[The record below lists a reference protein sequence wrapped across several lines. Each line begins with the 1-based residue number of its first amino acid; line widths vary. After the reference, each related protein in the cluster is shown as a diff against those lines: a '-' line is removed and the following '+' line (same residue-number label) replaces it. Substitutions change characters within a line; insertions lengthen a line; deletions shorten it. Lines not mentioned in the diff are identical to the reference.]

1 MLFFTNGINV
11 NAMSKHSSLLSLFL
25 FTITLIAQ
33 TTTMH
38 KINIAPLLV
47 NHAEE
52 ITADIVNLYQANVI
66 DSVAFSFTLVPEG
79 VPAIDKAAEYSRR
92 FKVFQKL
99 LQEKGV
105 PTGILIQATWGH
117 GWVPDSPTDFQKI
130 VRIDGGSQYTM
141 CPEGEPFRDYV
152 RKAIMTAAA
161 TQPDFFMLDDDT
173 RFITGRS
180 ACFCPLHTALF
191 NEKTGRNLTSDQLR
205 EAVNSSKEDA
215 LIMDGILQESMVK
228 YAHLIRDSIDA
239 VNPSIP
245 CSFCLCS
252 QDVRHAP
259 AVAKI
264 LAGNTGEAVIRINN
278 VRYLQDSL
286 RNIPAWLHFTATQVA
301 AFDDD
306 VTLIC
311 EPDTFP
317 QNRYSTSAAT
327 LRMHVT
333 MSALEGCKG
342 GKYWITRMSS
352 FEPNSGKAYREAL
365 AGISAQLEAIYAMKP
380 QWRGI
385 CIPMPAK
392 PVFNYPNSP
401 AGGGWH
407 ETLGRMGLPIYF
419 SKKPGNAVALSAPQ
433 INVLSDDE
441 IKSLFKRNVLLD
453 GTAAIALTQ
462 RGLGGL
468 CGCTAEAWPFE
479 HVTYEQAD
487 GEEIMPFNN
496 SGIALLKPADGTTI
510 LTNLYHRSFI
520 FDTNQKKLAPGAVL
534 YQKADGTSVITF
546 AHESGKNDGLRS
558 FGMFNET
565 RKQLLGKCL
574 QKLDA
579 MPIWHPDD
587 AEILLKAAE
596 LPDGSKIAVAL
607 NIGLDMLDSLPLAG
621 PWTQTAAVRRLA
633 ADGSWQSIDAK
644 RRQDGALSI
653 QTQLPPLGFV
663 LLKF

>member
-1 MLFFTNGINV
+1 MF
-11 NAMSKHSSLLSLFL
+11 KHSSLLNLFL
-25 FTITLIAQ
+25 FTTTLLSQ
-33 TTTMH
+33 TMTMH
-38 KINIAPLLV
+38 KIDIVPLLV

-52 ITADIVNLYQANVI
+52 ITADIVNLYNDKVI

-79 VPAIDKAAEYSRR
+79 VPAIDKAAEYTSR
-92 FKVFQKL
+92 FKIFQKL
-99 LQEKGV
+99 LKEKGV

-117 GWVPDSPTDFQKI
+117 GWVPDSPTNFQQI
-130 VRIDGGSQYTM
+130 RRIDGNYQYTM

-161 TQPDFFMLDDDT
+161 AQPDFFMLDDDT

-191 NEKTGRNLTSDQLR
+191 NQKTGRNLTSDELR
-205 EAVNSSKEDA
+205 EAVKSSREDA
-215 LIMDGILQESMVK
+215 HIMDDILQESMVK
-228 YAHLIRDSIDA
+228 YAHLIRDSINA

-278 VRYLQDSL
+278 ARYLQDSL

-352 FEPNSGKAYREAL
+352 FEPNSGKAYRKAL
-365 AGISAQLEAIYAMKP
+365 AEISNQLETIYAMKP
-380 QWRGI
+380 QWQGI
-385 CIPMPAK
+385 CIPMPST
-392 PVFNYPNSP
+392 PVFNYPTSP
-401 AGGGWH
+401 TIGGWH
-407 ETLGRMGLPIYF
+407 ETFGRMGLPIYF
-419 SKKPGNAVALSAPQ
+419 SKKPSNAIALSALQ
-433 INVLSDDE
+433 INVISDDE
-441 IKSLFKRNVLLD
+441 LKALFKHNVLLD
-453 GTAAIALTQ
+453 GGAAIALAK
-462 RGLGGL
+462 RGLSSL
-468 CGCTAEAWPFE
+468 CGCTAEPWSLE

-487 GEEIMPFNN
+487 SQDIMPFNN
-496 SGIALLKPADGTTI
+496 SGIALLKPAEGTQI

-520 FDTNQKKLAPGAVL
+520 FDINQKKLAPGALL
-534 YQKADGTSVITF
+534 YEKNDGTSVITF
-546 AHESGKNDGLRS
+546 AHEYGWNDGLRS
-558 FGMFNET
+558 FGIFNET
-565 RKQLLGKCL
+565 RKQLFIKCL
-574 QKLDA
+574 QKLDVL
-579 MPIWHPDD
+579 PIWYPDD
-587 AEILLKAAE
+587 AEILLKAAI
-596 LPDGSKIAVAL
+596 LPDRSKIAVVL
-607 NIGLDMLDSLPLAG
+607 NIGLDMLDELPLAG
-621 PWTQTAAVRRLA
+621 PWAQTSAVQRLA
-633 ADGSWQSIDAK
+633 YDGSWQPIAVT
-644 RRQDGALSI
+644 RRQDSALSI

>member
-1 MLFFTNGINV
+1 MF
-11 NAMSKHSSLLSLFL
+11 KHSSLLSLIL
-25 FTITLIAQ
+25 FTTTLLSQ

-38 KINIAPLLV
+38 KIDIVPLLTD
-47 NHAEE
+47 HAEE
-52 ITADIVNLYQANVI
+52 ITADIVNLYNDNVI

-79 VPAIDKAAEYSRR
+79 VPPVDKAAEYTSR
-92 FKVFQKL
+92 FKIFQKL
-99 LQEKGV
+99 LKEKGV

-117 GWVPDSPTDFQKI
+117 GWVPDSPTNFQQI
-130 VRIDGGSQYTM
+130 RRIDGNYQYTM

-152 RKAIMTAAA
+152 HKAIMTAASA
-161 TQPDFFMLDDDT
+161 QPDFFMLDDDT

-191 NEKTGRNLTSDQLR
+191 NKKTGRNLTSDELR
-205 EAVNSSKEDA
+205 EAVKSSKEDA
-215 LIMDGILQESMVK
+215 HIMDGILQESMVK

-264 LAGNTGEAVIRINN
+264 LAGHTGEAVIRINN
-278 VRYLQDSL
+278 ARYLQDSL

-352 FEPNSGKAYREAL
+352 FEPNSGKAYRKAL
-365 AGISAQLEAIYAMKP
+365 AEISNQLEAIYAMKP
-380 QWRGI
+380 QWQGI
-385 CIPMPAK
+385 CIPMPST
-392 PVFNYPNSP
+392 PVFNYPTSP
-401 AGGGWH
+401 TSGGWH
-407 ETLGRMGLPIYF
+407 ETFGRMGLPIYF
-419 SKKPGNAVALSAPQ
+419 SKKPGSTVALSALQ

-441 IKSLFKRNVLLD
+441 IKKLFKHNALLD
-453 GTAAIALTQ
+453 GSAVIALTK
-462 RGLGGL
+462 RGLSNL
-468 CGCTAEAWPFE
+468 CGCTAESWPLE

-487 GEEIMPFNN
+487 GQEIMPFNN
-496 SGIALLKPADGTTI
+496 SGIALLKPAEGTQI
-510 LTNLYHRSFI
+510 LTNLFHRSFI
-520 FDTNQKKLAPGAVL
+520 FDANQKKLAPGAVL
-534 YQKADGTSVITF
+534 YQKNDGTSVITF
-546 AHESGKNDGLRS
+546 AHEYGWNDGLRS
-558 FGMFNET
+558 FGIFNET
-565 RKQLLGKCL
+565 RKQLFIKCL
-574 QKLDA
+574 QKLDV
-579 MPIWHPDD
+579 MPIWYPDD
-587 AEILLKAAE
+587 AEILLKAAI

-607 NIGLDMLDSLPLAG
+607 NIGLDVLDELPLAG
-621 PWTQTAAVRRLA
+621 TWTQTIAVQQLST
-633 ADGSWQSIDAK
+633 DGTWQSIVAT
-644 RRQDGALSI
+644 RRQDGALAI
-653 QTQLPPLGFV
+653 KTQLPPLGFV

>member
-1 MLFFTNGINV
+1 MF
-11 NAMSKHSSLLSLFL
+11 KHSSLLSLFL
-25 FTITLIAQ
+25 VTTTLLSQ
-33 TTTMH
+33 TMTMH
-38 KINIAPLLV
+38 KIDIVPLLTD
-47 NHAEE
+47 HTEE
-52 ITADIVNLYQANVI
+52 ITADIVNLYNDNVI

-79 VPAIDKAAEYSRR
+79 VPPVDKAAEYTSR
-92 FKVFQKL
+92 FKIFQKL
-99 LQEKGV
+99 LKEKGV

-117 GWVPDSPTDFQKI
+117 GWVPDSPTNFQQI
-130 VRIDGGSQYTM
+130 RRIDGNYQYTM

-152 RKAIMTAAA
+152 HKAIMTAASA
-161 TQPDFFMLDDDT
+161 QPDFFMLDDDT

-191 NEKTGRNLTSDQLR
+191 NKKTGRNLTSDELR
-205 EAVNSSKEDA
+205 EAVKSSKEDA
-215 LIMDGILQESMVK
+215 HIMDDILQESMVK

-264 LAGNTGEAVIRINN
+264 LAGHTGEAVIRINN
-278 VRYLQDSL
+278 ARYLQDSL

-352 FEPNSGKAYREAL
+352 FEPNSGKAYRKAL
-365 AGISAQLEAIYAMKP
+365 AEISNQLEAIYAMKP
-380 QWRGI
+380 QWNGI
-385 CIPMPAK
+385 CIPMPST
-392 PVFNYPNSP
+392 PVFNYPTSP
-401 AGGGWH
+401 TSGGWH
-407 ETLGRMGLPIYF
+407 ETFGRMGLPIYF
-419 SKKPGNAVALSAPQ
+419 SKKPGNAVALSALQ

-441 IKSLFKRNVLLD
+441 IKMLFKHNVLLD
-453 GTAAIALTQ
+453 GSAVIALTK
-462 RGLGGL
+462 RGLSDL
-468 CGCTAEAWPFE
+468 CGCTAEPWPLE

-487 GEEIMPFNN
+487 GQEIMPFNN
-496 SGIALLKPADGTTI
+496 SGIALLKPADGTQI
-510 LTNLYHRSFI
+510 LTNLFHRSFI
-520 FDTNQKKLAPGAVL
+520 FDANNKKLAPGAVL
-534 YQKADGTSVITF
+534 YQKNDGTSVITF
-546 AHESGKNDGLRS
+546 AHEYGWNDGLRS
-558 FGMFNET
+558 FGIFNET
-565 RKQLLGKCL
+565 RKRLFIKCL
-574 QKLDA
+574 QKLDVL
-579 MPIWHPDD
+579 PIWYPDD
-587 AEILLKAAE
+587 AEILLKAAI

-607 NIGLDMLDSLPLAG
+607 NIGLDVLDELPLAG
-621 PWTQTAAVRRLA
+621 PWTQAIAVQQLSTNGTWQPIAAT
-633 ADGSWQSIDAK
+633 
-644 RRQDGALSI
+644 RRQDGALTI
-653 QTQLPPLGFV
+653 KTQLPPLGFV

>member
-1 MLFFTNGINV
+1 
-11 NAMSKHSSLLSLFL
+11 MSKHSNLLPLFL
-25 FTITLIAQ
+25 LTSTILAHPM
-33 TTTMH
+33 TMH

-47 NHAEE
+47 NHADE
-52 ITADIVNLYQANVI
+52 IVADIVSLYNSKVI

-79 VPAIDKAAEYSRR
+79 VPPVDKAAEYARR
-92 FKVFQKL
+92 FKIFQKL
-99 LQEKGV
+99 LKEKGV

-117 GWVPDSPTDFQKI
+117 GWVPDTPTDFQQI
-130 VRIDGGSQYTM
+130 RRIDGNYQYTM

-152 RKAIMTAAA
+152 RKAIMTATSA
-161 TQPDFFMLDDDT
+161 QPDFFMLDDDT

-205 EAVNSSKEDA
+205 EAVKSSKNDA

-264 LAGNTGEAVIRINN
+264 LAGNSGEAVIRINN
-278 VRYLQDSL
+278 ARYLQDSL
-286 RNIPAWLHFTATQVA
+286 RNIPSWLHFTATQVA

-342 GKYWITRMSS
+342 GKFWITRMSS
-352 FEPNSGKAYREAL
+352 FEPNSGAAYRKAL
-365 AGISAQLEAIYAMKP
+365 ADISNQLEAIYAMKP
-380 QWRGI
+380 QWSGI
-385 CIPMPAK
+385 CIPMPSK
-392 PVFNYPNSP
+392 PVFNYPSSP
-401 AGGGWH
+401 TSGGWH
-407 ETLGRMGLPIYF
+407 ETFGRMGLPIYF
-419 SKKPGNAVALSAPQ
+419 SKKPGNTVALSALQ

-441 IKSLFKRNVLLD
+441 IKELFKRNVLLD
-453 GTAAIALTQ
+453 GGAALALTK
-462 RGLGGL
+462 RGLADL
-468 CGCTAEAWPFE
+468 CGCTAEPWSLE
-479 HVTYEQAD
+479 HVTYEQED
-487 GEEIMPFNN
+487 GNEIMPFSN
-496 SGIALLKPADGTTI
+496 SGIYLLKPAHGTTV

-520 FDTNQKKLAPGAVL
+520 FDTNQKQLAPGAL
-534 YQKADGTSVITF
+534 IHEKPNGTTVITF
-546 AHESGKNDGLRS
+546 AHEYGWNDGLRS
-558 FGMFNET
+558 FGMFSET
-565 RKQLLGKCL
+565 RKQLFVKCF

-579 MPIWHPDD
+579 IPAWYPDD
-587 AEILLKAAE
+587 AEILLKAAI
-596 LPDGSKIAVAL
+596 LPDGSKLVVAL
-607 NIGLDMLDSLPLAG
+607 NIGLDTLDELPLLGA
-621 PWTQTAAVRRLA
+621 WTKTDAVSQLSSDGEWRPVATTRRH
-633 ADGSWQSIDAK
+633 
-644 RRQDGALSI
+644 DGALTI
-653 QTQLPPLGFV
+653 QKSLKSLDFI
-663 LLKF
+663 LLKL

>member
-1 MLFFTNGINV
+1 MF
-11 NAMSKHSSLLSLFL
+11 KHSSLLNLFL
-25 FTITLIAQ
+25 FTTTLLSQ
-33 TTTMH
+33 TMTMH
-38 KINIAPLLV
+38 KIDIVPLLV

-52 ITADIVNLYQANVI
+52 ITADIVNLYNDKVI

-79 VPAIDKAAEYSRR
+79 VPAIDKAAEYTSR
-92 FKVFQKL
+92 FKIFQKL
-99 LQEKGV
+99 LKEKGV

-117 GWVPDSPTDFQKI
+117 GWVPDSPTNFQQI
-130 VRIDGGSQYTM
+130 RRIDGNYQYTM

-161 TQPDFFMLDDDT
+161 AQPDFFMLDDDT

-191 NEKTGRNLTSDQLR
+191 NQKTGRNLTSDELR
-205 EAVNSSKEDA
+205 EAVKSSREDA
-215 LIMDGILQESMVK
+215 HIMDDILQESMVK
-228 YAHLIRDSIDA
+228 YAHLIRDSINA

-278 VRYLQDSL
+278 ARYLQDSL

-352 FEPNSGKAYREAL
+352 FEPNSGKAYRKAL
-365 AGISAQLEAIYAMKP
+365 AEISNQLETIYAMKP
-380 QWRGI
+380 QWQGI
-385 CIPMPAK
+385 CIPMPST
-392 PVFNYPNSP
+392 PVFNYPTSP
-401 AGGGWH
+401 TIGGWH
-407 ETLGRMGLPIYF
+407 ETFGRMGLPIYF
-419 SKKPGNAVALSAPQ
+419 SKKPSNAIALSALQ
-433 INVLSDDE
+433 INVISDDE
-441 IKSLFKRNVLLD
+441 LKALFKHNVLLD
-453 GTAAIALTQ
+453 GGAAIALAK
-462 RGLGGL
+462 RGLSSL
-468 CGCTAEAWPFE
+468 CGCTAEPWSLE

-487 GEEIMPFNN
+487 SQEIMPFNN
-496 SGIALLKPADGTTI
+496 SGIALLKPAEGTQI

-520 FDTNQKKLAPGAVL
+520 FDINQKKLAPGALL
-534 YQKADGTSVITF
+534 YEKNDGTSVITF
-546 AHESGKNDGLRS
+546 AHEYGWNDGLRS
-558 FGMFNET
+558 FGIFNET
-565 RKQLLGKCL
+565 RKQLFIKCL
-574 QKLDA
+574 QKLDVL
-579 MPIWHPDD
+579 PIWYPDD
-587 AEILLKAAE
+587 AEILLKAAI
-596 LPDGSKIAVAL
+596 LPDRSKIAVVL
-607 NIGLDMLDSLPLAG
+607 NIGLDMLDELPLAG
-621 PWTQTAAVRRLA
+621 PWAQTSAVQRLA
-633 ADGSWQSIDAK
+633 YDGSWQPIAVT
-644 RRQDGALSI
+644 RRQDSALSI

>member
-1 MLFFTNGINV
+1 
-11 NAMSKHSSLLSLFL
+11 MSKHSSLLCLLLLTS
-25 FTITLIAQ
+25 TILAQ
-33 TTTMH
+33 PKTMH

-52 ITADIVNLYQANVI
+52 ITADIVSLYHDKVI

-79 VPAIDKAAEYSRR
+79 VPPVDKAAEYTRR
-92 FKVFQKL
+92 FKIFQKL
-99 LQEKGV
+99 LKEKGV

-117 GWVPDSPTDFQKI
+117 GWVPDSPTNFQQI
-130 VRIDGGSQYTM
+130 RRIDGNHQYTM

-161 TQPDFFMLDDDT
+161 AQPDFFMLDDDT

-191 NEKTGRNLTSDQLR
+191 NQKTGRNLTSDQLR
-205 EAVNSSKEDA
+205 EAVKSSKEDA
-215 LIMDGILQESMVK
+215 HIMDDILQESMVK

-239 VNPSIP
+239 VNLDIP

-264 LAGNTGEAVIRINN
+264 LAGQTGEAVIRINN
-278 VRYLQDSL
+278 ARYLQDSL
-286 RNIPAWLHFTATQVA
+286 RNIPTWLHFTATQVA

-327 LRMHVT
+327 LRMHML

-342 GKYWITRMSS
+342 GKFWITRMSS

-365 AGISAQLEAIYAMKP
+365 AGVSNQLEAIYAMKP
-380 QWRGI
+380 QWSGI
-385 CIPMPAK
+385 CIPMPSK
-392 PVFNYPNSP
+392 PVFNYPTSP
-401 AGGGWH
+401 TIGGWH
-407 ETLGRMGLPIYF
+407 ETFGRMGLPIYF
-419 SKKPGNAVALSAPQ
+419 SKKPGNAVALSGLQ
-433 INVLSDDE
+433 VNVLSDDD
-441 IKSLFKRNVLLD
+441 IKELFKRNVLID
-453 GTAAIALTQ
+453 GSAAIALTR
-462 RGLGGL
+462 RGLADL
-468 CGCTAEAWPFE
+468 CGCTAAPWSLE

-496 SGIALLKPADGTTI
+496 SGIALLKPSDGTTI
-510 LTNLYHRSFI
+510 LTNLYHRAFI
-520 FDTNQKKLAPGAVL
+520 FDAEQKKLAPGALL
-534 YQKADGTSVITF
+534 YEKPDGTSVITI
-546 AHESGKNDGLRS
+546 AHYYGWNDGLPS

-565 RKQLLGKCL
+565 RKKLFVKYL
-574 QKLDA
+574 QKLNA
-579 MPIWHPDD
+579 IPIWHPDD
-587 AEILLKAAE
+587 AEILLKAAI
-596 LPDGSKIAVAL
+596 LPDGSRIAFAL
-607 NIGLDMLDSLPLAG
+607 NIGLDVLNELPLTG
-621 PWTQTAAVRRLA
+621 PWTQNNAVQQLNTN
-633 ADGSWQSIDAK
+633 GEWQPVAST
-644 RRQDGALSI
+644 RRQDGALAI
-653 QTQLPPLGFV
+653 QLQLPPLG
-663 LLKF
+663 LAILKF